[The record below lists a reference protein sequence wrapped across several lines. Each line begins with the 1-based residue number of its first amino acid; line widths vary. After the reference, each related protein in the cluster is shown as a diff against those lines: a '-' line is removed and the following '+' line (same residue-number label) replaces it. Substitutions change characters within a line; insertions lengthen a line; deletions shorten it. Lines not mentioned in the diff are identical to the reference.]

1 MQQSTVYLHFRG
13 IQRRCM
19 GSLVARHSCLP
30 GLRCGSSGRLA
41 GLVLSGGVNLTAG
54 QVRSASECI
63 LVVALHR
70 QTQNSPVWHSG
81 LLNSY
86 RHTKHDKT
94 VVSGM
99 VV

>member
-1 MQQSTVYLHFRG
+1 VAYNVAAWAVWWLG
-13 IQRRCM
+13 IAAC
-19 GSLVARHSCLP
+19 LACVAAAVVDWQVRQSCLVWW
-30 GLRCGSSGRLA
+30 RE
-41 GLVLSGGVNLTAG
+41 LTAG
-54 QVRSASECI
+54 QMRSASECI
-63 LVVALHR
+63 RVVALHR

-81 LLNSY
+81 QLNSH